1 MGQQAKMNEDNLK
14 KQGESVARQEAMRK
28 KTMEDEAALRTKTDL
43 ARIDAEAKAK
53 GKVERENRDINLEQI
68 KLKAEERRKTILE
81 SIQTAGSVLGTG
93 FQAFLNDWDKVTAA
107 A

>member
-1 MGQQAKMNEDNLK
+1 
-14 KQGESVARQEAMRK
+14 
-28 KTMEDEAALRTKTDL
+28 MEDEAALRTKTDL

-81 SIQTAGSVLGTG
+81 SIQ
-93 FQAFLNDWDKVTAA
+93 
-107 A
+107 